1 MATRLLDINGLD
13 FINVG
18 GNNDDYIIGL
28 SQLMDNECATFND
41 EHCHGKKFMYTC
53 KPTDVNDYEITQI
66 VIFDNFSKFTDYDYN
81 ENTNEL
87 TIKTDNIETISICVQ
102 FKIFKQI
109 LLREYERPE
118 SIRSII

>member
-1 MATRLLDINGLD
+1 
-13 FINVG
+13 
-18 GNNDDYIIGL
+18 
-28 SQLMDNECATFND
+28 
-41 EHCHGKKFMYTC
+41 MYTC